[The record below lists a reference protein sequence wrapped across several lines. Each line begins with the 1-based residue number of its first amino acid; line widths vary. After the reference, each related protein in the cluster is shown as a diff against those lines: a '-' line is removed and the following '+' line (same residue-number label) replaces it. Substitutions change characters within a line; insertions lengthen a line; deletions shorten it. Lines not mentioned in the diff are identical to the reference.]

1 MQNSSVV
8 QDANRRRDCMKLV
21 KSRPFRV
28 SSLKSSRGFSLIEL
42 LVAMVV
48 ALILAAIAIPSIVT
62 TYSQYRLGVQATL
75 IADQLDLLRMN
86 AIRRNTT
93 IVLNSTTSAP
103 CSTGTNTVL
112 YIDVDKSNACDSR
125 DPQVRLP
132 MDMQIANA
140 GGATP
145 GRRFHQHGHCICDN
159 PSFAIR
165 RLFFHFEWHDHRRH
179 GAVLHRHR
187 LHEQHEIR
195 LPRNHSNPHGRNQG
209 LDGQLRRILAR
220 LVLTRE
226 ESDQM

>member
-1 MQNSSVV
+1 
-8 QDANRRRDCMKLV
+8 MKLV

-42 LVAMVV
+42 VVAMVV
-48 ALILAAIAIPSIVT
+48 ALILAAIAIPNIVA

-145 GRRFHQHGHCICDN
+145 AGMPGSASMGTAYATTLPL
-159 PSFAIR
+159 PSAGFSFTSNGTITGATGPYFIVIGYTNTTKYGYRAITVTPM
-165 RLFFHFEWHDHRRH
+165 
-179 GAVLHRHR
+179 G
-187 LHEQHEIR
+187 EIR
-195 LPRNHSNPHGRNQG
+195 VWTASSGGSWHAS
-209 LDGQLRRILAR
+209 
-220 LVLTRE
+220 
-226 ESDQM
+226 S